1 MTITNQTNK
10 VGTVYNSKISP
21 VYIPQKDGGLF
32 GKSKKTFTSLRVTK
46 ISNIPKV
53 KDSDADQYKVEVIQH
68 KDAVSSSSVLIG
80 EVKNGKLVLNEN
92 ADIGN
97 AQNEDVFALTV
108 QAQVKNQKKDIEKQI
123 KNKVSTDSESL
134 FISDELRKKGITE
147 DGVENGLGTKPIDE
161 LKQLQKRKDAI
172 DGTRRTKNT
181 YGVMFYP
188 SFIEKSVQ
196 DKLKI
201 TILEFAPKK
210 ERKGLVKKTKEKEPL
225 SLGAGNKYDFAQSQN
240 LGFGFANTQVKE
252 YRDKT
257 VNKTVLAGLPRDQF
271 SFDQRKRMEFEK
283 RSLGHMTLPIP
294 DGVSDA
300 NRVDYGS
307 GTLNP
312 LQAGFV
318 DTAAAALMGAEN
330 EGVTAE
336 LSEAL
341 QAVEIESDQVKKIIG
356 AFAAESALKVDKSQ
370 LIARTEGQ
378 IFNNNLELLFQG
390 PTLRTFNFRYKFS
403 PRDESEIKNV
413 MKIIRAFKQSSA
425 VQRSQS
431 GLFLVTPNTY
441 RLEFKKGG
449 AKLGT
454 SNRHRFLPR
463 IKECALLQCT
473 VDYMPEGSYM
483 TYDSDDLSF
492 QGSMVTY
499 IVTLSFQ
506 ELDPIFN
513 DDYEDQDL
521 GGIGF

>member
-10 VGTVYNSKISP
+10 VGTVYNSKLSP

-32 GKSKKTFTSLRVTK
+32 GKSEKIFTSLRVTK
-46 ISNIPKV
+46 VSNIPGPN
-53 KDSDADQYKVEVIQH
+53 QYKTEVIQH
-68 KDAVSSSSVLIG
+68 KDAVSSSTVLIG
-80 EVKNGKLVLNEN
+80 EVKNGKVVLNEN
-92 ADIGN
+92 ADVGN
-97 AQNEDVFALTV
+97 AQNEDVFSLTV

-123 KNKVSTDSESL
+123 KDKVNSDSESL
-134 FISDELRKKGITE
+134 FFSEEAIERNLDDSFET
-147 DGVENGLGTKPIDE
+147 GLGTKPIDE

-188 SFIEKSVQ
+188 SFIEKSAQ

-210 ERKGLVKKTKEKEPL
+210 ERKGLVKKTKEKAPL

-240 LGFGFANTQVKE
+240 LSFGFANTRIKE
-252 YRDKT
+252 FKDKSI
-257 VNKTVLAGLPRDQF
+257 NKTVLAGLPRDQF

-318 DTAAAALMGAEN
+318 DTAAAALMGAEG
-330 EGVTAE
+330 EGVTGE

-341 QAVEIESDQVKKIIG
+341 KAVQFESDQVKKIIG
-356 AFAAESALKVDKSQ
+356 AFAASSALKVDKSQ

-463 IKECALLQCT
+463 VKECALTQCT

-499 IVTLSFQ
+499 VVTLSFQ

>member
-1 MTITNQTNK
+1 
-10 VGTVYNSKISP
+10 
-21 VYIPQKDGGLF
+21 
-32 GKSKKTFTSLRVTK
+32 
-46 ISNIPKV
+46 
-53 KDSDADQYKVEVIQH
+53 
-68 KDAVSSSSVLIG
+68 
-80 EVKNGKLVLNEN
+80 
-92 ADIGN
+92 
-97 AQNEDVFALTV
+97 
-108 QAQVKNQKKDIEKQI
+108 
-123 KNKVSTDSESL
+123 
-134 FISDELRKKGITE
+134 
-147 DGVENGLGTKPIDE
+147 
-161 LKQLQKRKDAI
+161 
-172 DGTRRTKNT
+172 
-181 YGVMFYP
+181 MFYP
-188 SFIEKSVQ
+188 SFIEKSAQ

-210 ERKGLVKKTKEKEPL
+210 EQVIGKKTVTKQTKASGFLYEGSIMDNFTGISD
-225 SLGAGNKYDFAQSQN
+225 SLG
-240 LGFGFANTQVKE
+240 TKE
-252 YRDKT
+252 FKT
-257 VNKTVLAGLPRDQF
+257 VQEDIVRPRDQL
-271 SFDQRKRMEFEK
+271 SFDTRKRMEFQK

-300 NRVDYGS
+300 NRVNYGNGNLS
-307 GTLNP
+307 P
-312 LQAGFV
+312 LQATFV
-318 DTAAAALMGAEN
+318 DTAAAALMGAEG
-330 EGVTAE
+330 EGVTGE

-341 QAVEIESDQVKKIIG
+341 DAVTFENDQVKRIIG
-356 AFAAESALKVDKSQ
+356 AFAAESALKVNSSE

-378 IFNNNLELLFQG
+378 VFNNNLELLFQG

-431 GLFLVTPNTY
+431 GLFMVTPNTY
-441 RLEFKKGG
+441 KLEFKKGG

-454 SNRHRFLPR
+454 GDRHRFLPR
-463 IKECALLQCT
+463 IKECALTQCT

>member
-1 MTITNQTNK
+1 MTITNQTNP
-10 VGTVYNSKISP
+10 VGSNYESDRSVVFIS
-21 VYIPQKDGGLF
+21 QKDGGLF
-32 GKSKKTFTSLRVTK
+32 GKSKKTYTSTRLTK
-46 ISNIPKV
+46 TSNLPGPN
-53 KDSDADQYKVEVIQH
+53 QYRVEVFQH
-68 KDAVSSSSVLIG
+68 DSPSGGNSTQIG
-80 EVKNGKLVLNEN
+80 TVVNGKLELNAA

-97 AQNEDVFALTV
+97 AVSEDSFRLQVE
-108 QAQVKNQKKDIEKQI
+108 AQIKNQKKNAQEKI
-123 KNKVSTDSESL
+123 KSKVSTDYLIEKLEQKVESE
-134 FISDELRKKGITE
+134 
-147 DGVENGLGTKPIDE
+147 VENGLGSNPVDE
-161 LKQLQKRKDAI
+161 LKELQKRKDAI

-188 SFIEKSVQ
+188 SFIEKSAQ

-210 ERKGLVKKTKEKEPL
+210 ERKGKYEVTKKKQTKASGFIYEGSLMDKFTGISNALGTKKFEDVTEK
-225 SLGAGNKYDFAQSQN
+225 K
-240 LGFGFANTQVKE
+240 FGV
-252 YRDKT
+252 
-257 VNKTVLAGLPRDQF
+257 LPRDQL
-271 SFDQRKRMEFEK
+271 SFDTRKRMEFQK

-300 NRVDYGS
+300 NRVNYGNGNLS
-307 GTLNP
+307 P
-312 LQAGFV
+312 LQAGLA
-318 DTAAAALMGAEN
+318 DTIAAGLMGTGET
-330 EGVTAE
+330 VT
-336 LSEAL
+336 EATADTFN
-341 QAVEIESDQVKKIIG
+341 AVTDQGDQVKKIIG
-356 AFAAESALKVDKSQ
+356 AFAAETTLRVDSSE

-378 IFNNNLELLFQG
+378 VFNNNLELLFQG

-431 GLFLVTPNTY
+431 GLFMVTPNTY

-463 IKECALLQCT
+463 IKECALTQCT

>member
-1 MTITNQTNK
+1 MDKFSGI
-10 VGTVYNSKISP
+10 
-21 VYIPQKDGGLF
+21 
-32 GKSKKTFTSLRVTK
+32 
-46 ISNIPKV
+46 
-53 KDSDADQYKVEVIQH
+53 SDA
-68 KDAVSSSSVLIG
+68 
-80 EVKNGKLVLNEN
+80 
-92 ADIGN
+92 
-97 AQNEDVFALTV
+97 
-108 QAQVKNQKKDIEKQI
+108 
-123 KNKVSTDSESL
+123 
-134 FISDELRKKGITE
+134 
-147 DGVENGLGTKPIDE
+147 LGTKKFEDVTE
-161 LKQLQKRKDAI
+161 EKF
-172 DGTRRTKNT
+172 
-181 YGVMFYP
+181 GV
-188 SFIEKSVQ
+188 
-196 DKLKI
+196 
-201 TILEFAPKK
+201 
-210 ERKGLVKKTKEKEPL
+210 
-225 SLGAGNKYDFAQSQN
+225 
-240 LGFGFANTQVKE
+240 
-252 YRDKT
+252 
-257 VNKTVLAGLPRDQF
+257 LPRDQL
-271 SFDQRKRMEFEK
+271 SFDTRKRMEFQK

-300 NRVDYGS
+300 NRVNYGNGNLS
-307 GTLNP
+307 P
-312 LQAGFV
+312 LQAGLA
-318 DTAAAALMGAEN
+318 DTITAGLLGTGETVTEA
-330 EGVTAE
+330 TAE
-336 LSEAL
+336 TFN
-341 QAVEIESDQVKKIIG
+341 AVTDQGDQVKKIIG
-356 AFAAESALKVDKSQ
+356 AFAAETTLRVNPSE

-378 IFNNNLELLFQG
+378 VFNNNLELLFQG

-431 GLFLVTPNTY
+431 GLFLVAPNTY

-463 IKECALLQCT
+463 VKECALTQCT

>member
-1 MTITNQTNK
+1 MTITNQTNP
-10 VGTVYNSKISP
+10 VGSSYESKRSAVFIA
-21 VYIPQKDGGLF
+21 QKDGGLF
-32 GKSKKTFTSLRVTK
+32 GKSKKIYTSTRLTK
-46 ISNIPKV
+46 ISNLPGPN
-53 KDSDADQYKVEVIQH
+53 QYRVEVFQHDSPSGGNTIQ
-68 KDAVSSSSVLIG
+68 IG
-80 EVKNGKLVLNEN
+80 TVENGKLVLNSSV
-92 ADIGN
+92 DYGN
-97 AQNEDVFALTV
+97 AVSEDSFRLQVE
-108 QAQVKNQKKDIEKQI
+108 AQIKNQKKDAEKQI
-123 KNKVSTDSESL
+123 KDKIN
-134 FISDELRKKGITE
+134 SDYVLEKLQNNPKALEALGI
-147 DGVENGLGTKPIDE
+147 ENGLGSEPIDE
-161 LKQLQKRKDAI
+161 LKELQKRKDAVA
-172 DGTRRTKNT
+172 GTRRTKNT

-188 SFIEKSVQ
+188 SFIEKSAQ

-210 ERKGLVKKTKEKEPL
+210 SRKGNFATTNKKQTKASGFL
-225 SLGAGNKYDFAQSQN
+225 YANDF
-240 LGFGFANTQVKE
+240 
-252 YRDKT
+252 YY
-257 VNKTVLAGLPRDQF
+257 AGLDNALGTAKFEDVTEKKFGVLPKDQL
-271 SFDQRKRMEFEK
+271 SFDQRKRMEFQK

-300 NRVDYGS
+300 NRVNYGN
-307 GTLNP
+307 GNLNP
-312 LQAGFV
+312 LQAGLA
-318 DTAAAALMGAEN
+318 DAITAGLLGTGETVT
-330 EGVTAE
+330 EETAE
-336 LSEAL
+336 AFT
-341 QAVEIESDQVKKIIG
+341 AVTDQSDQVKKIIG
-356 AFAAESALKVDKSQ
+356 AFAAETTLKVNSNE

-378 IFNNNLELLFQG
+378 VFNNNLELLFQG

-499 IVTLSFQ
+499 VVTLSFQ

>member
-10 VGTVYNSKISP
+10 VGTVYNSKLSP

-32 GKSKKTFTSLRVTK
+32 GKSEKIFTSLRVTK
-46 ISNIPKV
+46 VSNIPGPN
-53 KDSDADQYKVEVIQH
+53 QYKTEIIQH

-80 EVKNGKLVLNEN
+80 EVKNGKVVLNDN

-108 QAQVKNQKKDIEKQI
+108 QAQVKNQKKDVEKQI
-123 KNKVSTDSESL
+123 KNKVSSDSESL

-147 DGVENGLGTKPIDE
+147 DNVENGLGTKPIDE
-161 LKQLQKRKDAI
+161 LKELQKRKDAI
-172 DGTRRTKNT
+172 AGTRRTKNT

-188 SFIEKSVQ
+188 SFIEKSAQ

-201 TILEFAPKK
+201 TILEFAPKNIK
-210 ERKGLVKKTKEKEPL
+210 REGKYSITKKK
-225 SLGAGNKYDFAQSQN
+225 
-240 LGFGFANTQVKE
+240 QVKASGFI
-252 YRDKT
+252 YGGNFMYTGLDR
-257 VNKTVLAGLPRDQF
+257 VLGTGKFEDVEETKFGVLPKDQL
-271 SFDQRKRMEFEK
+271 SFDQRKRMEFQK

-300 NRVDYGS
+300 NRVNYGN
-307 GTLNP
+307 GNLNP
-312 LQAGFV
+312 LQAGLA
-318 DTAAAALMGAEN
+318 DTITAGLMGTGETVTEA
-330 EGVTAE
+330 TAE
-336 LSEAL
+336 TFN
-341 QAVEIESDQVKKIIG
+341 AVTDQGDQVQKIIG
-356 AFAAESALKVDKSQ
+356 AFAAETTLRVNSSE

-378 IFNNNLELLFQG
+378 VFNNNLELLFQG

-431 GLFLVTPNTY
+431 GLFLVAPNTY

-463 IKECALLQCT
+463 VKECALTQCT

>member
-46 ISNIPKV
+46 ISNTPGPN
-53 KDSDADQYKVEVIQH
+53 QYKTEVIQH

-80 EVKNGKLVLNEN
+80 EVKNGKVVLNEN

-108 QAQVKNQKKDIEKQI
+108 QAQVKNQKKDVEKQI
-123 KNKVSTDSESL
+123 KNKVSSDSESL

-147 DGVENGLGTKPIDE
+147 DSVENGLGTKPIDE
-161 LKQLQKRKDAI
+161 LKELQKRKDAI
-172 DGTRRTKNT
+172 AGTRRTKNT

-188 SFIEKSVQ
+188 SFIEKSAQ

-210 ERKGLVKKTKEKEPL
+210 EKRTGSLSGSGASSNKKSLQERMNENFYSLSKSDQNYIKQRTLPFTFGKEKKDINF
-225 SLGAGNKYDFAQSQN
+225 SKKGIDA
-240 LGFGFANTQVKE
+240 
-252 YRDKT
+252 
-257 VNKTVLAGLPRDQF
+257 RDQF
-271 SFDQRKRMEFEK
+271 SFDNRKRMEFGK

-300 NRVDYGS
+300 NRVNYGN

-312 LQAGFV
+312 LQAGFA
-318 DTAAAALMGAEN
+318 DIAAAALMGT
-330 EGVTAE
+330 GDTVTGE
-336 LSEAL
+336 LREAL
-341 QAVEIESDQVKKIIG
+341 ESVTDTDDQVKKIVG
-356 AFAAESALKVDKSQ
+356 AFAAESALKVNQSE

-378 IFNNNLELLFQG
+378 VFNNNLELLFQG

-454 SNRHRFLPR
+454 GDRHRFLPR
-463 IKECALLQCT
+463 IKECALTQCT

-499 IVTLSFQ
+499 IITLSFQ

>member
-1 MTITNQTNK
+1 MTITNQTNP
-10 VGTVYNSKISP
+10 VGSSYESKRSAVFIA
-21 VYIPQKDGGLF
+21 QKDGGLF
-32 GKSKKTFTSLRVTK
+32 GKSKKIYTSTRLTK
-46 ISNIPKV
+46 ISNLPGPN
-53 KDSDADQYKVEVIQH
+53 QYRVEVFQHDSPSGGNTIQ
-68 KDAVSSSSVLIG
+68 IG
-80 EVKNGKLVLNEN
+80 TVENGKLVLNSSV
-92 ADIGN
+92 DYGN
-97 AQNEDVFALTV
+97 AVSEDSFRLQVE
-108 QAQVKNQKKDIEKQI
+108 AQIKNQKKDAEKQI
-123 KNKVSTDSESL
+123 KDKIN
-134 FISDELRKKGITE
+134 SDYVLEKLQNNPKALEALGI
-147 DGVENGLGTKPIDE
+147 ENGLGSEPIDE
-161 LKQLQKRKDAI
+161 LKELQKRKDAVA
-172 DGTRRTKNT
+172 GTRRTKNT

-188 SFIEKSVQ
+188 SFIEKSAQ

-210 ERKGLVKKTKEKEPL
+210 ERKGKYEITKKKQTKASGFLYEGSLMDKFTGISDALGTKKFEDVTEK
-225 SLGAGNKYDFAQSQN
+225 K
-240 LGFGFANTQVKE
+240 FG
-252 YRDKT
+252 
-257 VNKTVLAGLPRDQF
+257 VLPKDQL
-271 SFDQRKRMEFEK
+271 SFDHRKRMEFQK

-300 NRVDYGS
+300 NRVNYGN
-307 GTLNP
+307 GNLNP
-312 LQAGFV
+312 IQAGLADV
-318 DTAAAALMGAEN
+318 AAAALMGTGET
-330 EGVTAE
+330 VTGE
-336 LSEAL
+336 LGEAFTAATD
-341 QAVEIESDQVKKIIG
+341 QSDQVQKIIG
-356 AFAAESALKVDKSQ
+356 AFTAETTLKVNPSE

-378 IFNNNLELLFQG
+378 VFNNNLELLFQG

-431 GLFLVTPNTY
+431 GLFLVAPNTY

-454 SNRHRFLPR
+454 GDRHRFLPR
-463 IKECALLQCT
+463 IKECALTQCT

-499 IVTLSFQ
+499 IITLSFQ

>member
-1 MTITNQTNK
+1 MTITNQTNP
-10 VGTVYNSKISP
+10 VGSSYESKRSAVFIA
-21 VYIPQKDGGLF
+21 QKDGGLF
-32 GKSKKTFTSLRVTK
+32 GKSKKIYTSTRLTK
-46 ISNIPKV
+46 ISNLPGPN
-53 KDSDADQYKVEVIQH
+53 QYRVEVFQHDSPSGGNTIQ
-68 KDAVSSSSVLIG
+68 IG
-80 EVKNGKLVLNEN
+80 TVENGKLVLNSSV
-92 ADIGN
+92 DYGN
-97 AQNEDVFALTV
+97 AVSEDSFRLQVE
-108 QAQVKNQKKDIEKQI
+108 AQIKNQKKDAEKQI
-123 KNKVSTDSESL
+123 KDKIN
-134 FISDELRKKGITE
+134 SDYVLEKLQNNPKALEALGI
-147 DGVENGLGTKPIDE
+147 ENGLGSEPIDE
-161 LKQLQKRKDAI
+161 LKELQKGKDAVV
-172 DGTRRTKNT
+172 GTRRTKNT

-188 SFIEKSVQ
+188 SFIEKSAQ

-210 ERKGLVKKTKEKEPL
+210 SRKGNFATTNKKQTKASGFL
-225 SLGAGNKYDFAQSQN
+225 YANDF
-240 LGFGFANTQVKE
+240 
-252 YRDKT
+252 YY
-257 VNKTVLAGLPRDQF
+257 AGLDNALGTAKFEDVTEKKFGVLPKDQL
-271 SFDQRKRMEFEK
+271 SFDQRKRMEFQK

-300 NRVDYGS
+300 NRVNYGN
-307 GTLNP
+307 GNLNP
-312 LQAGFV
+312 LQAGLADV
-318 DTAAAALMGAEN
+318 ATAALMGAED
-330 EGVTAE
+330 GQTVTGE
-336 LSEAL
+336 LSEAFVAATD
-341 QAVEIESDQVKKIIG
+341 QSDQVKKIIG
-356 AFAAESALKVDKSQ
+356 AFAAETTLKVNPSE

-378 IFNNNLELLFQG
+378 VFNNNLELLFQG

-431 GLFLVTPNTY
+431 GLFLVAPNTY

-454 SNRHRFLPR
+454 GDRHRFLPR
-463 IKECALLQCT
+463 IKECALTQCT

-499 IVTLSFQ
+499 IITLSFQ

>member
-1 MTITNQTNK
+1 MTITNQVNP
-10 VGTVYNSKISP
+10 VGSIYT
-21 VYIPQKDGGLF
+21 
-32 GKSKKTFTSLRVTK
+32 SKKIRIVAPTEGNFFTKETSFTTIRLTK
-46 ISNIPKV
+46 TSNNPPTYRKELFQHESA
-53 KDSDADQYKVEVIQH
+53 KDEGNVVQIGIINEKGEVEFNSQLDVGGANEEFFKKQITKNIKTQI
-68 KDAVSSSSVLIG
+68 KDA
-80 EVKNGKLVLNEN
+80 E
-92 ADIGN
+92 
-97 AQNEDVFALTV
+97 
-108 QAQVKNQKKDIEKQI
+108 KKI
-123 KNKVSTDSESL
+123 KNKVSSDSESL

-147 DGVENGLGTKPIDE
+147 DSVENGLGSKPIDE
-161 LKQLQKRKDAI
+161 LKELQKRKNAI

-188 SFIEKSVQ
+188 SFIEKSAQ

-210 ERKGLVKKTKEKEPL
+210 ERKGKYEITKKKQTKASGFIYEGSLMDKFTGISDALGTKKFENVTEKKF
-225 SLGAGNKYDFAQSQN
+225 GA
-240 LGFGFANTQVKE
+240 
-252 YRDKT
+252 
-257 VNKTVLAGLPRDQF
+257 LPRDQL
-271 SFDQRKRMEFEK
+271 SFDTRKRLEFQK

-300 NRVDYGS
+300 NRVNYGNGS
-307 GTLNP
+307 LNP
-312 LQAGFV
+312 LQAGLA
-318 DTAAAALMGAEN
+318 DAITAGLMGTGETVT
-330 EGVTAE
+330 EETAE
-336 LSEAL
+336 AFT
-341 QAVEIESDQVKKIIG
+341 AVTDQSDQVKKIIG
-356 AFAAESALKVDKSQ
+356 AFAAETTLKVNPNE

-378 IFNNNLELLFQG
+378 VFNNNLELLFQG

-425 VQRSQS
+425 VQKSKN
-431 GLFLVTPNTY
+431 GIFMVTPNTY
-441 RLEFKKGG
+441 KLEFKKGG

-454 SNRHRFLPR
+454 GDRHRFLPR
-463 IKECALLQCT
+463 IKECALTQCT

>member
-32 GKSKKTFTSLRVTK
+32 GKSEKIFTSLRVTK
-46 ISNIPKV
+46 VSNLPGP
-53 KDSDADQYKVEVIQH
+53 DQYKTEVIQH
-68 KDAVSSSSVLIG
+68 ADAVSSSTVLIG
-80 EVKNGKLVLNEN
+80 EVKNGKVVLNEN

-97 AQNEDVFALTV
+97 AKSEFAFAITV
-108 QAQVKNQKKDIEKQI
+108 QGQVKNQKKDIEKQI
-123 KNKVSTDSESL
+123 KDKVNSDTESL
-134 FISDELRKKGITE
+134 FFSEEAIENNLDDSF
-147 DGVENGLGTKPIDE
+147 ENGLGTKPIDE
-161 LKQLQKRKDAI
+161 LKELQKRKDAI
-172 DGTRRTKNT
+172 AGTRRTKNT

-188 SFIEKSVQ
+188 SFIEKSAQ

-210 ERKGLVKKTKEKEPL
+210 EQVIGKKDVKVQTKASGFIYEGSIMDSYTGISNALGTKE
-225 SLGAGNKYDFAQSQN
+225 F
-240 LGFGFANTQVKE
+240 
-252 YRDKT
+252 KT
-257 VNKTVLAGLPRDQF
+257 VQEDIMRPRDQF
-271 SFDQRKRMEFEK
+271 SFDTRKRMEFQK

-300 NRVDYGS
+300 NRVNYGNGNLS
-307 GTLNP
+307 P
-312 LQAGFV
+312 LQATFV
-318 DTAAAALMGAEN
+318 DTAAAALMGVEG
-330 EGVTAE
+330 EGVTGE

-341 QAVEIESDQVKKIIG
+341 DAVTFESDQVKKIIG
-356 AFAAESALKVDKSQ
+356 AFAAESALKVNPSE

-378 IFNNNLELLFQG
+378 VFNNNLELLFQG

-431 GLFLVTPNTY
+431 GLFMVTPNTY

-463 IKECALLQCT
+463 IKECALTQCT

-499 IVTLSFQ
+499 IITLSFQ

>member
-10 VGTVYNSKISP
+10 VGTLYNSKISP
-21 VYIPQKDGGLF
+21 IRVPQLDGGLF
-32 GKSKKTFTSLRVTK
+32 GKKKTVYTSLRVTK
-46 ISNIPKV
+46 ESNIPGPN
-53 KDSDADQYKVEVIQH
+53 QYKTEIIQH
-68 KDAVSSSSVLIG
+68 SDAVSSKTVLVG
-80 EVKNGKLVLNEN
+80 EVSSSGLVKFNDNVDFGN
-92 ADIGN
+92 ADERTFEAAIGS
-97 AQNEDVFALTV
+97 E
-108 QAQVKNQKKDIEKQI
+108 VKNQKKDVEKQI
-123 KNKVSTDSESL
+123 KDKVNADSESL
-134 FISDELRKKGITE
+134 FISQEMLDKGITE
-147 DGVENGLGTKPIDE
+147 DSFNNGLGSKPVDE
-161 LKQLQKRKDAI
+161 LKELQKSKDAI
-172 DGTRRTKNT
+172 GGTRRTKNT
-181 YGVMFYP
+181 YGTMFYP
-188 SFIEKSVQ
+188 SFIEKSAQ

-201 TILEFAPKK
+201 TILEFSPKK
-210 ERKGLVKKTKEKEPL
+210 ERQALQTKTKKVQTRGSGFLYEGSLMDKFTGISDALGTKQYKEVE
-225 SLGAGNKYDFAQSQN
+225 Y
-240 LGFGFANTQVKE
+240 KE
-252 YRDKT
+252 MGT
-257 VNKTVLAGLPRDQF
+257 IPRDQF
-271 SFDQRKRMEFEK
+271 SFDQRKRMEFGK

-300 NRVDYGS
+300 NVVNFGNGNLS
-307 GTLNP
+307 P
-312 LQAGFV
+312 LQASLA
-318 DTAAAALMGAEN
+318 DTAAAAFMGTGD
-330 EGVTAE
+330 GVTGE
-336 LSEAL
+336 LQEAFDAL
-341 QAVEIESDQVKKIIG
+341 EVESDQVKKSIG
-356 AFAAESALKVDKSQ
+356 ALISGTTLKVEPNE

-441 RLEFKKGG
+441 KLEFKKGG

-454 SNRHRFLPR
+454 SDRHRFLPR
-463 IKECALLQCT
+463 IKECALKGFE
-473 VDYMPEGSYM
+473 VNYMPEGSYM

-499 IVTLSFQ
+499 VVTLSFQ

>member
-1 MTITNQTNK
+1 MTITNQTNPIGSNYESDRS
-10 VGTVYNSKISP
+10 VVFIA
-21 VYIPQKDGGLF
+21 QKDGGFF
-32 GKSKKTFTSLRVTK
+32 GKSKKIYTSTRLTK
-46 ISNIPKV
+46 ISETPGPN
-53 KDSDADQYKVEVIQH
+53 QYRVEVFQH
-68 KDAVSSSSVLIG
+68 DSPSGGNSTQIG
-80 EVKNGKLVLNEN
+80 TVVDGKLVLNS
-92 ADIGN
+92 AVDYGN
-97 AQNEDVFALTV
+97 AVSEDTFRLQVE
-108 QAQVKNQKKDIEKQI
+108 AQIKNQKKDAEKQI
-123 KNKVSTDSESL
+123 KDKINSDSESL
-134 FISDELRKKGITE
+134 FISEELRKKGITE
-147 DGVENGLGTKPIDE
+147 DSIENGLGSKPVDE
-161 LKQLQKRKDAI
+161 LKELQKRKDAI
-172 DGTRRTKNT
+172 AGTRRTKNT

-188 SFIEKSVQ
+188 SFIEKSAQ

-210 ERKGLVKKTKEKEPL
+210 EQVIGKKDVKVQTKASGFLYEGSLMDKFTGISDSLGTKE
-225 SLGAGNKYDFAQSQN
+225 F
-240 LGFGFANTQVKE
+240 
-252 YRDKT
+252 KT
-257 VNKTVLAGLPRDQF
+257 VQEDIVRPRDQF
-271 SFDQRKRMEFEK
+271 SFDTRKRMEFQK

-300 NRVDYGS
+300 NRVNYGN
-307 GTLNP
+307 GNLNP
-312 LQAGFV
+312 IQAGLADV
-318 DTAAAALMGAEN
+318 AAAALMGAEDGQTITG
-330 EGVTAE
+330 ELGEAFAGVTD
-336 LSEAL
+336 
-341 QAVEIESDQVKKIIG
+341 QSDQVKKIIG
-356 AFAAESALKVDKSQ
+356 AFAAETTLKVNPSE

-378 IFNNNLELLFQG
+378 VFNNNLELLFQG

-431 GLFLVTPNTY
+431 GLFMVTPNTY

-463 IKECALLQCT
+463 IKECALTQCT

>member
-1 MTITNQTNK
+1 MTITNQTNPI
-10 VGTVYNSKISP
+10 GSTYESKRSAVFIA
-21 VYIPQKDGGLF
+21 QKDGGLF
-32 GKSKKTFTSLRVTK
+32 GKSKKIYTSTRLTK
-46 ISNIPKV
+46 ISETPGPN
-53 KDSDADQYKVEVIQH
+53 QYRVEVFQHDSPSGGNTIQ
-68 KDAVSSSSVLIG
+68 IG
-80 EVKNGKLVLNEN
+80 TVVNGKLQLNAS

-97 AQNEDVFALTV
+97 AVSEDTFRLQVE
-108 QAQVKNQKKDIEKQI
+108 AQIKNQKKDAEKQI
-123 KNKVSTDSESL
+123 KDKINSDSESI
-134 FISDELRKKGITE
+134 FVSEELTEKTGITA
-147 DGVENGLGTKPIDE
+147 DDVENGLGTKPIDE
-161 LKQLQKRKDAI
+161 LKELQKRKDAI
-172 DGTRRTKNT
+172 AGTRRTKNT

-188 SFIEKSVQ
+188 SFIEKSTQ

-210 ERKGLVKKTKEKEPL
+210 EKRTGSLIGRFSPKKSLQDRMNENFYSLSESDQKYIKGRTLFGTFGPEKKNINFSKK
-225 SLGAGNKYDFAQSQN
+225 GIDA
-240 LGFGFANTQVKE
+240 
-252 YRDKT
+252 
-257 VNKTVLAGLPRDQF
+257 RDQF
-271 SFDQRKRMEFEK
+271 SFDNRKRMEFQK

-300 NRVDYGS
+300 NRVNYGN

-312 LQAGFV
+312 LQAGFA
-318 DTAAAALMGAEN
+318 DIAAAALMGT
-330 EGVTAE
+330 GDTVTGE
-336 LSEAL
+336 LRDL
-341 QAVEIESDQVKKIIG
+341 LESVTDTDDQVKKIVG
-356 AFAAESALKVDKSQ
+356 AFAAESALKVNQSE

-378 IFNNNLELLFQG
+378 VFNNNLELLFQG

-454 SNRHRFLPR
+454 GDRHRFLPR
-463 IKECALLQCT
+463 IKECALTQCT

>member
-1 MTITNQTNK
+1 MANESSSTVTNKTNQ
-10 VGTVYNSKISP
+10 VGSIYE
-21 VYIPQKDGGLF
+21 
-32 GKSKKTFTSLRVTK
+32 SKKSLIKVPRKGNPFLVETTYTSLRLTK
-46 ISNIPKV
+46 TSNNPPTYRKEIF
-53 KDSDADQYKVEVIQH
+53 QH
-68 KDAVSSSSVLIG
+68 SSAG
-80 EVKNGKLVLNEN
+80 DG
-92 ADIGN
+92 GN
-97 AQNEDVFALTV
+97 TV
-108 QAQVKNQKKDIEKQI
+108 QIGIVNDKGEIEFNSQLDFGKADEEVLKKQIQKQVKSQIIDAQKQI
-123 KNKVSTDSESL
+123 KKKVREDLILEKLEEKKNELDNES
-134 FISDELRKKGITE
+134 
-147 DGVENGLGTKPIDE
+147 GLGTKPIDE
-161 LKQLQKRKDAI
+161 LKELQKRKDAI
-172 DGTRRTKNT
+172 AGTRRTKNT

-188 SFIEKSVQ
+188 SFIEKSAQ

-210 ERKGLVKKTKEKEPL
+210 ERKGKYEITKKKQTKASGFIYEGSLMDKFTGISNALGTKKFEDVTEKKF
-225 SLGAGNKYDFAQSQN
+225 GA
-240 LGFGFANTQVKE
+240 
-252 YRDKT
+252 
-257 VNKTVLAGLPRDQF
+257 LPRDQL
-271 SFDQRKRMEFEK
+271 SFDTRKRMEFQK

-300 NRVDYGS
+300 NRVNYGN
-307 GTLNP
+307 GNLNP
-312 LQAGFV
+312 LQAGLA
-318 DTAAAALMGAEN
+318 DAAAAGLMGTGET
-330 EGVTAE
+330 VT
-336 LSEAL
+336 EATADTFN
-341 QAVEIESDQVKKIIG
+341 AVTDQGDQVKKIIG
-356 AFAAESALKVDKSQ
+356 AFATETTLRVNSSE

-378 IFNNNLELLFQG
+378 VFNNNLELLFQG

-431 GLFLVTPNTY
+431 GLFMVTPNTY

-463 IKECALLQCT
+463 IKECALTQCT

>member
-46 ISNIPKV
+46 ISNTPKV

-210 ERKGLVKKTKEKEPL
+210 ERKGLVKKTKEK
-225 SLGAGNKYDFAQSQN
+225 N
-240 LGFGFANTQVKE
+240 
-252 YRDKT
+252 
-257 VNKTVLAGLPRDQF
+257 
-271 SFDQRKRMEFEK
+271 
-283 RSLGHMTLPIP
+283 H
-294 DGVSDA
+294 
-300 NRVDYGS
+300 
-307 GTLNP
+307 
-312 LQAGFV
+312 
-318 DTAAAALMGAEN
+318 
-330 EGVTAE
+330 
-336 LSEAL
+336 
-341 QAVEIESDQVKKIIG
+341 
-356 AFAAESALKVDKSQ
+356 
-370 LIARTEGQ
+370 
-378 IFNNNLELLFQG
+378 
-390 PTLRTFNFRYKFS
+390 
-403 PRDESEIKNV
+403 
-413 MKIIRAFKQSSA
+413 
-425 VQRSQS
+425 
-431 GLFLVTPNTY
+431 
-441 RLEFKKGG
+441 
-449 AKLGT
+449 
-454 SNRHRFLPR
+454 
-463 IKECALLQCT
+463 
-473 VDYMPEGSYM
+473 
-483 TYDSDDLSF
+483 
-492 QGSMVTY
+492 
-499 IVTLSFQ
+499 
-506 ELDPIFN
+506 
-513 DDYEDQDL
+513 
-521 GGIGF
+521 

>member
-1 MTITNQTNK
+1 MANESSSTVTNKTNQI
-10 VGTVYNSKISP
+10 GSVYESKKSLIRVPRKGNPFLVETTYTSIRLTKTSNNP
-21 VYIPQKDGGLF
+21 PTYRKEIFQHSSAGDGG
-32 GKSKKTFTSLRVTK
+32 
-46 ISNIPKV
+46 N
-53 KDSDADQYKVEVIQH
+53 
-68 KDAVSSSSVLIG
+68 
-80 EVKNGKLVLNEN
+80 
-92 ADIGN
+92 
-97 AQNEDVFALTV
+97 TV
-108 QAQVKNQKKDIEKQI
+108 QIGIVNDKGEIEFNSQLDFGRGDEQLMKEQIQKQLKSQTIDAQKQI
-123 KNKVSTDSESL
+123 KKKAREDFILEKLEEKKKELETES
-134 FISDELRKKGITE
+134 
-147 DGVENGLGTKPIDE
+147 GLGTKPIDE
-161 LKQLQKRKDAI
+161 LKELQKRKDAVA
-172 DGTRRTKNT
+172 GTRRTKNT

-188 SFIEKSVQ
+188 SFIEKSAQ

-201 TILEFAPKK
+201 TILEFAPKNIK
-210 ERKGLVKKTKEKEPL
+210 REGKYSITKKK
-225 SLGAGNKYDFAQSQN
+225 
-240 LGFGFANTQVKE
+240 QVKASGFI
-252 YRDKT
+252 YGG
-257 VNKTVLAGLPRDQF
+257 NFMYAGLDYVLGTGKFEDVEETKFGVLPKDQL
-271 SFDQRKRMEFEK
+271 SFDQRKRMEFQK

-300 NRVDYGS
+300 NRVNYGN
-307 GTLNP
+307 GNLNP
-312 LQAGFV
+312 LQAGLA
-318 DTAAAALMGAEN
+318 DAAAAGLMGTGET
-330 EGVTAE
+330 VT
-336 LSEAL
+336 EATADTFN
-341 QAVEIESDQVKKIIG
+341 AVTDQGDQVQKIIG
-356 AFAAESALKVDKSQ
+356 AFAAETTLKVNPSE

-431 GLFLVTPNTY
+431 GLFMVTPNTY

-463 IKECALLQCT
+463 IKECALTQCT

-506 ELDPIFN
+506 ELNPIFN